1 MIWGQVRMIE
11 DVVPA
16 IRRQIQEANRI
27 LIVSH
32 IRPDGD
38 AVGSILGLG
47 LAFEALGKNVQM
59 VLEDGIPAGFRH
71 LNGSERVQKH
81 AVGEFDLV
89 ISVDSSDLERLGD
102 SLQNIQRSDGAES
115 SVPDINIDH
124 HITNLNFARYNL
136 VETEAAATSEII
148 ANHLE
153 DFGLP
158 LRQEVASALLT
169 GIITDTLGFRT
180 ANMGPQVLYTV
191 ARLMEAGA
199 DLPSLFSSAL
209 YKRSFQTA
217 RLWGLG
223 LSKLRR
229 EGSIIWTSL
238 TRKDR
243 QSVGYPGRDDGD
255 LINIVSSIEEAAIAM
270 VFVEQN
276 NGSVKVSLRAQPGI
290 DVSKVALS
298 FGGGGH
304 KAAAGAQVEGT
315 LGEVQEKVL
324 QASRALLNEEQ
335 P

>member
-1 MIWGQVRMIE
+1 MNDEIL
-11 DVVPA
+11 PA

-38 AVGSILGLG
+38 AVGSLLGLG
-47 LAFEALGKNVQM
+47 LALEENGKEVQM
-59 VLEDGIPAGFRH
+59 VLEDGLPAGFQY
-71 LNGSERVQKH
+71 LEGSERIRRR
-81 AVGEFDLV
+81 AEGEFDLV
-89 ISVDSSDLERLGD
+89 ITVDSSDIERTGEAL
-102 SLQNIQRSDGAES
+102 LNVLRSDGGDGS
-115 SVPDINIDH
+115 IPDINIDH
-124 HITNLNFARYNL
+124 HITNLSFARYNL
-136 VETEAAATSEII
+136 VEAEAAATAEII
-148 ANHLE
+148 ANHLC

-158 LRQEVASALLT
+158 LNTRIASALLT

-180 ANMGPQVLYTV
+180 ANMSPQVLYTV
-191 ARLMEAGA
+191 AKLMEAGA
-199 DLPSLFSSAL
+199 DLPSLFSNAL

-229 EGSIIWTSL
+229 EGPIVWTSL

-255 LINIVSSIEEAAIAM
+255 LINLVSSIEEAAVAM

-290 DVSKVALS
+290 DVSKVALD

-304 KAAAGAQVEGT
+304 KAAAGAQLDGT
-315 LGEVQEKVL
+315 LVEVQEKVL
-324 QASRALLNEEQ
+324 RAARALFAQ
-335 P
+335 QT